1 MNKNPIIPFLLIMV
15 LGFGVVFFMSV
26 QGLDDSEEMAQEEE
40 GGGEGEGGG
49 EAAGD
54 FDPEATYQ
62 NACISCHGENYE
74 GGSGFPS
81 LVGVGERLSVDEI
94 ANILVN
100 GQGAMPAGLVE
111 ESNAQ
116 AMAEWVAEIG
126 AEGGGEEGAEEG
138 SEEGTEEGSEEGGS
152 GEETEEGSEEDAA

>member
-26 QGLDDSEEMAQEEE
+26 QGLDDSEEMAGEEE
-40 GGGEGEGGG
+40 GGGE
-49 EAAGD
+49 EASGGD
-54 FDPEATYQ
+54 FDPEAHYQ

-74 GGSGFPS
+74 GGAGPE
-81 LVGVGERLSVDEI
+81 LTGVGERLSTDEI
-94 ANILVN
+94 ADILVN
-100 GQGAMPAGLVE
+100 GQGSMPAGLVE
-111 ESNAQ
+111 QDNAQ

-138 SEEGTEEGSEEGGS
+138 SEEEGGDAEEGSEES
-152 GEETEEGSEEDAA
+152 SEEDAA

>member
-26 QGLDDSEEMAQEEE
+26 QGLDDSEEMAGEEE
-40 GGGEGEGGG
+40 GGGEGE
-49 EAAGD
+49 EASGGD
-54 FDPEATYQ
+54 FDPEAHYQ

-74 GGSGFPS
+74 GGAGPA
-81 LVGVGERLSVDEI
+81 LTGVGERLSTDEI
-94 ANILVN
+94 ADILVN
-100 GQGAMPAGLVE
+100 GQGSMPGGLVE
-111 ESNAQ
+111 QDNAQ

-138 SEEGTEEGSEEGGS
+138 SEEGSEEESEEGGDAEEGSEES
-152 GEETEEGSEEDAA
+152 SEEDAA